1 MPLDPRRPTGP
12 EPTTELVVLAG
23 LTPDGTEQIAQ
34 LMLAEPGTVVV
45 HHDLRHLGDGRV
57 FRRIRDA
64 TSDTATE
71 VELAHGCLSCTLRDD
86 LLPRVVELTGQ
97 ARRVVVHLDPVLE
110 PEQVCFALAHLLLGD
125 EPAATTVTDVVD
137 LLGVITVIDVA
148 TWFDD
153 ATGEETVAERGLV
166 ELFDDERTI
175 AQLATAQVEF
185 ADLIVRCGT
194 APARELARTNAVL
207 ARLSPTAGQVRLA
220 DAALDP
226 AVLSLAVV
234 APEARRG
241 RPDGVHAPLLRGAPP
256 LDSDCGVSLF
266 AFSDRRPFHPQR
278 LHDAVDLLLDG
289 VVRSRGRVWLA
300 TRPAEVLWL
309 ESAGGGLRLG
319 RAGHW
324 LADAGEEAWE
334 HATPERAAMASLGWD
349 EHYGDRSQDI
359 TVLTYAAD
367 HAEMSA
373 ALHAALLTDDELA
386 AGERAW
392 AQLPDPFGSWQEHG
406 TGDADGCR
414 HERDDQAGAAGRA
427 RAEAGAREP
436 TGAGVA
442 GPAPP
447 EAAR

>member
-1 MPLDPRRPTGP
+1 M
-12 EPTTELVVLAG
+12 
-23 LTPDGTEQIAQ
+23 TPDGTEQVAQ
-34 LMLAEPGTVVV
+34 LMLTRPGTVVV
-45 HHDLRHLGDGRV
+45 HHDLRNLGDGRV

-64 TSDTATE
+64 TSDTTTE

-86 LLPRVVELTGQ
+86 LLPLLAELAAR

-125 EPAATTVTDVVD
+125 EPAATTVTDLVD
-137 LLGVITVIDVA
+137 LRGVVTVIDAA

-153 ATGEETVAERGLV
+153 ATGEETIAERGLV
-166 ELFDDERTI
+166 EPSDDERTI

-185 ADLIVRCGT
+185 ADLIVWCGT
-194 APARELARTNAVL
+194 APAWELARMNAVL

-226 AVLSLAVV
+226 AALALARV
-234 APEARRG
+234 ASEARRG
-241 RPDGVHAPLLRGAPP
+241 RPEDVHAPLLRGGPP
-256 LDSDCGVSLF
+256 LDSDCGVSLLV
-266 AFSDRRPFHPQR
+266 FSDRRPFHPQR

-309 ESAGGGLRLG
+309 ESAGGGLRIG
-319 RAGHW
+319 QAGHW
-324 LADAGEEAWE
+324 LADAGEQAWE
-334 HATPERAAMASLGWD
+334 QVDPERAAMASLGWD

-367 HAEMSA
+367 HAEISA

-392 AQLPDPFGSWQEHG
+392 AQLPDPFGWWHTDPCDDTTPTVPAHTAAEH
-406 TGDADGCR
+406 DSR
-414 HERDDQAGAAGRA
+414 GAHD
-427 RAEAGAREP
+427 
-436 TGAGVA
+436 
-442 GPAPP
+442 
-447 EAAR
+447 